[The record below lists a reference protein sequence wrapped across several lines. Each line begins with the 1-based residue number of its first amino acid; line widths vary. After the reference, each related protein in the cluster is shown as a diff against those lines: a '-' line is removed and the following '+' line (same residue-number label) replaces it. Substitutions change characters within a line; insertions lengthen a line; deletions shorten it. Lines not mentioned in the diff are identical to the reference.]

1 MSFVKCKEITSL
13 MSGFDKPW
21 FFVGGWAIDLF
32 IGKETRH
39 HQDIE
44 IGIFRNHQK
53 ELKDY
58 LKDWDFKKVSSG
70 EFSPWEDEFLERP
83 IHEIHGLNKSNG
95 NLIEILL
102 NEANGSFW
110 RYRRDQSITYPIKSV
125 LRHTNANIPYL
136 NPEIVLLYK
145 AKNTREKDQL
155 DFMEIKNY
163 LNDQEKKW
171 LRTAINSQDPNH
183 DWLKLLT

>member
-1 MSFVKCKEITSL
+1 MSFDKCKEITSL

-32 IGKETRH
+32 LGKETRH

-44 IGIFRNHQK
+44 IGIFRNDQR

-58 LKDWDFKKVSSG
+58 FKDWSFKKVSSG
-70 EFSPWEDEFLERP
+70 EFFPWEDEFLQLP

-95 NLIEILL
+95 NHIEILL
-102 NEANGSFW
+102 NEKMGSFW
-110 RYRRDQSITYPIKSV
+110 RFRRDLSITYPIKTALS
-125 LRHTNANIPYL
+125 HTHINIPYL

-145 AKNTREKDQL
+145 AKNTRAKDHQ
-155 DFMEIKNY
+155 DFMGIINY
-163 LNDQEKKW
+163 LDNQKQKW
-171 LRTAINSQDPNH
+171 LRSAIGSQDPHH
-183 DWLKLLT
+183 DWLKLLA